1 MWRIEKRVRSVKAPR
16 YTHFDVFNGDADGL
30 CALQQLRLAQ
40 PKDAVLIAGFK
51 GDHDLLQR
59 VAAHPGDTVTMLD
72 IPVEA
77 NWQALQELLGIGVSV
92 ECFDHHPAS
101 GLEHP
106 LLRLRLDPAPRVF
119 TSLLVDRYLSGQHR
133 AWAVVGAFGDDRPVV
148 AEEMARCIGLD
159 QKKTRLLKMLGE
171 CLNYNAYG
179 GNAADL
185 AIPPALLHQYM
196 APFRDPLQFVRQC
209 DLFMQMAQHLAG
221 DLALA
226 MDVRPILQTDRL
238 TAVLLPD
245 AAWARRVIGI
255 YANHL
260 ARLDPGRICA
270 VLVPNGR
277 NAMSVSLR
285 AARQC
290 GAPAGRLARRHGGH
304 GRPTAAGI
312 SDFPVERVACLLRD
326 MQ

>member
-1 MWRIEKRVRSVKAPR
+1 MKAPR

-40 PKDAVLIAGFK
+40 PKESVLVAGSK

-59 VAAHPGDTVTMLD
+59 VAARPGDTVTLLD

-77 NWQALQELLGIGVSV
+77 NREALLELLGIGVSI

-101 GLEHP
+101 GPEHP
-106 LLRLRLDPAPRVF
+106 LLRLRLDPAPKVC
-119 TSLLVDRYLSGQHR
+119 TSRLVDRYLSGQYR
-133 AWAVVGAFGDDRPVV
+133 AWAVVGAFGDNMPVA
-148 AEEMARCIGLD
+148 AEEMARSIGLD
-159 QKKTRLLKMLGE
+159 QKKTWLLKMLGE

-179 GNAADL
+179 RGEADL
-185 AIPPALLHQYM
+185 SISPAMLHQCM
-196 APFRDPLQFVRQC
+196 APFNDPLQFM
-209 DLFMQMAQHLAG
+209 MQVDVFLHIAQQRAG
-221 DLALA
+221 DMALA
-226 MDVRPILQTDRL
+226 KDVRPMLQTDRL

-260 ARLDPGRICA
+260 ARLNPGRICA
-270 VLVPNGR
+270 VFVPNGR
-277 NAMSVSLR
+277 NALSVSLR

-290 GAPAGRLARRHGGH
+290 GALAGRLARRHGGD
-304 GRPTAAGI
+304 GRATVAGI
-312 SDFPVERVACLLRD
+312 SDLPVEQVARLLRE
-326 MQ
+326 ML

>member
-1 MWRIEKRVRSVKAPR
+1 MKAPR

-40 PKDAVLIAGFK
+40 PKASVLVTGRK

-59 VAAHPGDTVTMLD
+59 VAARPGDTVTVLD

-77 NWQALQELLGIGVSV
+77 NRQVLQELLGIGVSV

-101 GLEHP
+101 GPEHP
-106 LLRLRLDPAPRVF
+106 LLRLRLDPAPRLC
-119 TSLLVDRYLSGQHR
+119 TSLLVDRYLSGQYR
-133 AWAVVGAFGDDRPVV
+133 AWAVVGAFGDNRPVA

-179 GNAADL
+179 GSEADQGV
-185 AIPPALLHQYM
+185 PPALLRQCM
-196 APFRDPLQFVRQC
+196 APFHDPLQFM
-209 DLFMQMAQHLAG
+209 MQGDVFLRIAQRLAG

-226 MDVRPILQTDRL
+226 MDIRPMLQTDRL

-255 YANHL
+255 YANYL
-260 ARLDPGRICA
+260 ARLNPGRICA
-270 VLVPNGR
+270 VFVPNGR
-277 NAMSVSLR
+277 NALSVSLR

-290 GAPAGRLARRHGGH
+290 GALAGRLARRHGGD
-304 GRPTAAGI
+304 GRATVAGI
-312 SDFPVERVACLLRD
+312 SDLPVENVARLLRE
-326 MQ
+326 ML